1 MKPLSERGGSGI
13 VGDNEWNTARIGF
26 GLVLQCLGARYLF
39 DPLQCVGDDVSRVSP
54 FPQVLR
60 QLQTANPK
68 VLVLGAEPP
77 DPQELT
83 EGDVVFTMTW
93 VC

>member
-1 MKPLSERGGSGI
+1 MSERGFSGI
-13 VGDNEWNTARIGF
+13 VGDDEWNTVRIGSGF
-26 GLVLQCLGARYLF
+26 VLQYLGASYLF
-39 DPLQCVGDDVSRVSP
+39 DSLQCAGDDVSRVFP

-60 QLQTANPK
+60 HLQTAGLK
-68 VLVLGAEPP
+68 VLGTEPP

-83 EGDVVFTMTW
+83 EGDVVFIVTW

>member
-1 MKPLSERGGSGI
+1 MS
-13 VGDNEWNTARIGF
+13 IGF
-26 GLVLQCLGARYLF
+26 VFVLQCFGARYLF
-39 DPLQCVGDDVSRVSP
+39 DPLQCAGDEVSRVSP

-60 QLQTANPK
+60 HLQTAGLK
-68 VLVLGAEPP
+68 VLGTEPP

-83 EGDVVFTMTW
+83 EGDVVFIVTW